1 MANSQCGTLE
11 RRKNS
16 FGRELGDV
24 GGGGRGGRSD
34 LGDPGGTRRG
44 DLGEPGGARRGD
56 LGEPGGA
63 RRGDLVEPVGA
74 RARGTSTFRSLPRN
88 NSQLEVITLFTL
100 PTVSHSDCDCDI
112 DKKIKEEIVLLINQE
127 SFLKFCRKK
136 SCPN

>member
-24 GGGGRGGRSD
+24 AGGGGRGGRSD
-34 LGDPGGTRRG
+34 LGDPGGSRRGELGDPGGTRRG
-44 DLGEPGGARRGD
+44 DLG
-56 LGEPGGA
+56 
-63 RRGDLVEPVGA
+63 EPVGA

>member
-16 FGRELGDV
+16 FGRELGDT
-24 GGGGRGGRSD
+24 GGGRGGRSD

-56 LGEPGGA
+56 L
-63 RRGDLVEPVGA
+63 VEPVGA
-74 RARGTSTFRSLPRN
+74 RARGTSPFRSLPRN